1 MDTLIDLEVFFYQ
14 NGGDEML
21 SSIDNQSHS
30 IFDMFID
37 SLDSGGSDSE
47 FLFVLFYS
55 LCLDDSDYLPSI
67 DLLFSLSLDS
77 LSNIVFPDSL

>member
-1 MDTLIDLEVFFYQ
+1 
-14 NGGDEML
+14 
-21 SSIDNQSHS
+21 
-30 IFDMFID
+30 MFMD

-47 FLFVLFYS
+47 FLFVLFHS